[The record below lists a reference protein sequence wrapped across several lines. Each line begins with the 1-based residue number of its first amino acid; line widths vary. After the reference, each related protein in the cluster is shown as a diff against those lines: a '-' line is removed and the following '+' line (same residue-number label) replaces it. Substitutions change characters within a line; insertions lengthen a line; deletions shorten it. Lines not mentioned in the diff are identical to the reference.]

1 MVEDESLTLEAV
13 LCGSSRHCLISV
25 GQKKSHF
32 ERVLWHWSSLCQLT
46 WLNLESTG
54 PNGPGGCNVPI
65 DLAKILVKEPV
76 HMGLYYTKI
85 LEKVAKC
92 RPSVFGYGD
101 TFVNDCWRLHGA
113 ASPARPP
120 ILLVFSVRYL
130 VNLNQKSR
138 DAAKWLAWS
147 LMSFPYSSQYNDVVI
162 LKSFP
167 HQRPI
172 WRESNGGFLSQGPV
186 TRIFEVCFVVGLN
199 KLNKLSSYRWFE
211 AQLHSC
217 NVTVMKPLVSWKVPV

>member
-1 MVEDESLTLEAV
+1 MAESKNYQRSSKVLVTQIQFWSERQFWVEFGWNGLLPTSAPTHSPPWRRLQNVVSNMSVSHPADLTEHINLMRCRVDGRGRIAYFGSCFV
-13 LCGSSRHCLISV
+13 WIKSPLLDKCGAK
-25 GQKKSHF
+25 KKSHF
-32 ERVLWHWSSLCQLT
+32 ERALWHWSSLCQLT

-54 PNGPGGCNVPI
+54 PNGPGGCKVPI

-113 ASPARPP
+113 ASPAWPP

-138 DAAKWLAWS
+138 DAMVL
-147 LMSFPYSSQYNDVVI
+147 
-162 LKSFP
+162 
-167 HQRPI
+167 
-172 WRESNGGFLSQGPV
+172 NGWHG
-186 TRIFEVCFVVGLN
+186 
-199 KLNKLSSYRWFE
+199 
-211 AQLHSC
+211 H
-217 NVTVMKPLVSWKVPV
+217 